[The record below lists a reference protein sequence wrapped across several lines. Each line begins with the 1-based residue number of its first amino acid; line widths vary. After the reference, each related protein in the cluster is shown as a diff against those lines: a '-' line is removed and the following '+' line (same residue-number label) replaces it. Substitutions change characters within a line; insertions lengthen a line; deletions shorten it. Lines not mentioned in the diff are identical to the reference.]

1 MGEFLASFWG
11 AQCWKIGKK
20 LLQIFVHRIFFFSPQ
35 PFYKT
40 NIKHYLLTFLRHTST
55 YQFHIK
61 KKEIP
66 ELLLIPR
73 RKFFLITLI
82 STIFVSLPWLQNN
95 LDHYYFYYYYFS
107 VEKYPNKYP
116 IIRMRWLSLC
126 QLMSRILTHK
136 GFAIIIR
143 KCLF

>member
-1 MGEFLASFWG
+1 ML
-11 AQCWKIGKK
+11 KK
-20 LLQIFVHRIFFFSPQ
+20 LDKSMPQNLFLESYFFFSSD
-35 PFYKT
+35 FLYKT
-40 NIKHYLLTFLRHTST
+40 NIKHYLLTFLHHHTST

-116 IIRMRWLSLC
+116 IIRMRWLSPTY
-126 QLMSRILTHK
+126 MSRILTHK
-136 GFAIIIR
+136 GFAIILR